1 MQKRN
6 RSSFISYTAQQQRP
20 VAKGGRTACHRQ
32 SAGRHGRW
40 NNEEAARVCAQLV
53 DEIAATKEDVQQEGV
68 TAALADAAVAM
79 ASLTFTSSLWRRAAA
94 RSERQLCLRANKGI
108 QQQQQ
113 PWRAQLS
120 PFRVSGIRVLGKA
133 TDQK

>member
-1 MQKRN
+1 
-6 RSSFISYTAQQQRP
+6 
-20 VAKGGRTACHRQ
+20 
-32 SAGRHGRW
+32 
-40 NNEEAARVCAQLV
+40 V

-68 TAALADAAVAM
+68 TAALANAAGAM

-108 QQQQQ
+108 QQQQ

-120 PFRVSGIRVLGKA
+120 PIRVLGKA